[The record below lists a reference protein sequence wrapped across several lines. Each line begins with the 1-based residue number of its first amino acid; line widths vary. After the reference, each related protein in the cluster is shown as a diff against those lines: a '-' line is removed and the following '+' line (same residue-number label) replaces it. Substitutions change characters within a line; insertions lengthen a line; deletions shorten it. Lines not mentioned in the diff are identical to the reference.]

1 MYNIKIKLLFW
12 GSKSQNGIPFR
23 LPFDFWK
30 ACFVHHI
37 FQTIFFPS
45 NTLFTGTIVIVIVKA
60 SKEVIE
66 KKKFRTFFPMV
77 SKENYDCSSGDH
89 LFSKILN
96 VSFKAFKSETSMRK
110 NQLNY
115 QGMQCQMVL
124 FLLIDHKGR
133 GYREGMSALR

>member
-1 MYNIKIKLLFW
+1 MEFHLDYPLTFGKHVLFITF
-12 GSKSQNGIPFR
+12 SRQF
-23 LPFDFWK
+23 
-30 ACFVHHI
+30 
-37 FQTIFFPS
+37 FFPS